1 MNAEQL
7 QLSDPVLITIDFQV
21 DRLWTDRELLVH
33 LLAHFSGLLREIPA
47 ALADNDAA
55 AAAQHRA
62 NQSPTEGCRPRR
74 VSRPPFAT
82 GRGMPI

>member
-47 ALADNDAA
+47 MLADNDAA
-55 AAAQHRA
+55 AAAQ
-62 NQSPTEGCRPRR
+62 RP
-74 VSRPPFAT
+74 SGYHGHNFAT
-82 GRGMPI
+82 GRGMAT